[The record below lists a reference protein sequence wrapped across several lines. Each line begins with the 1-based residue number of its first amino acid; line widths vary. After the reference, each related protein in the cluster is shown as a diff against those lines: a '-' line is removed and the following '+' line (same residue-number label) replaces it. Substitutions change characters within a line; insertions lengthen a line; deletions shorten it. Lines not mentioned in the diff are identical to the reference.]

1 MLSVSSNNA
10 QEIQTVGAVVV
21 DWRWRWSVGYTCT
34 TTRRRKPRRC
44 DGQRVQAMLTNSADR
59 RVYRPSVPP
68 RCAVSS
74 APAVS
79 SEKENSRLWRQPASE
94 RAYLWRHFCRVR
106 FVGCMLTWH
115 EQSGRTDGRRYSGRR
130 GAVRCGAVRRRSSVV
145 GVCTHALERQVSAA
159 PCRPAPG
166 TDCVCVCGRCS
177 SVAPWR
183 SPHAHTP
190 WDERQAERER
200 RWGTEGEDNDE
211 RLKHGAGRVLL
222 LLLVGVLATL
232 AALLAASQT
241 RPRTLQPTSTN
252 IRWTQRLQH
261 YINRLLL
268 PTTGTFYVSLM
279 INAVKVVC
287 MYIGMIIDRTV
298 TVIRDNL
305 VTRLTSATLR
315 TVLQ

>member
-130 GAVRCGAVRRRSSVV
+130 GAVRWGASSVVSRRCMHARTGASGECGAV
-145 GVCTHALERQVSAA
+145 
-159 PCRPAPG
+159 PPG
-166 TDCVCVCGRCS
+166 TGHRLCVCVCGRCS